1 MKYNGPKA
9 RLCRRLGMNLYGSDK
24 YDKAMQRK
32 PFGPGKSAKYR
43 AGRDSEYAKQL
54 KEKQRARFLYGLS
67 EKQFSLL
74 YGEATRSKGKT
85 GAVMKQLLERRLDN
99 VLYRAGFAMTRLQSR
114 QFASHGLFTINGRR
128 VTSPSFRV
136 APGHKI
142 TVRPRAK
149 SSPVFTSILEHS
161 EKQPMPGW
169 LKVNPSSLDIEVVA
183 LPQESDAEQAVDMQ
197 QIIEY
202 YSRN

>member
-9 RLCRRLGMNLYGSDK
+9 RLCRRLGMNLYGADK

-32 PFGPGKSAKYR
+32 PFGPGKNAKFR

-67 EKQFSLL
+67 EKQFRLL
-74 YGEATRSKGKT
+74 YDEAARSKGKT
-85 GAVMKQLLERRLDN
+85 GAVLKELLERRLDN

-114 QFASHGLFTINGRR
+114 QFANHGLFTINGRR
-128 VTSPSFRV
+128 VTAPSFRV
-136 APGHKI
+136 VPGQKI

-149 SSPVFTSILEHS
+149 TSPVFVGILEKH
-161 EKQPMPGW
+161 EKMPMPHW
-169 LKVNPSSLDIEVVA
+169 LKVNPSSLEIEVVS
-183 LPQESDAEQAVDMQ
+183 LPQESDAEQALDMQ
-197 QIIEY
+197 QIIEL
-202 YSRN
+202 YSR